1 MLKIRKRQL
10 RMFDELALEA
20 FEDEMFRHLR
30 TNFARETEDKTDA
43 GLRELIRHGIERAES
58 YEVVTVTDVQRYLEC
73 MIVLSPDF
81 DESGKTSW
89 AGETLRRTDLGGT
102 AKMDLIEENLNLKAM
117 EIL

>member
-1 MLKIRKRQL
+1 
-10 RMFDELALEA
+10 
-20 FEDEMFRHLR
+20 
-30 TNFARETEDKTDA
+30 
-43 GLRELIRHGIERAES
+43 
-58 YEVVTVTDVQRYLEC
+58 